1 MADGTMNASD
11 GQAGCCVQN
20 FLLSF
25 KSNCMPAEP
34 LPPTFFFFFYSR
46 TRCKTFLI
54 ALSFNTVPLAFTC
67 AATSRRTYGVM
78 IITLSSP
85 FFRVV
90 VGCASFF
97 F

>member
-34 LPPTFFFFFYSR
+34 LPPTFFFFL
-46 TRCKTFLI
+46 TREHDAKLF
-54 ALSFNTVPLAFTC
+54 
-67 AATSRRTYGVM
+67 
-78 IITLSSP
+78 
-85 FFRVV
+85 
-90 VGCASFF
+90 
-97 F
+97 